1 MRYVLHQY
9 YGSADEARRHRQIM
23 VGILVHGNNH
33 FILRGAAPAPAEAA
47 ALARHWSIIQIG
59 EERSLRFGEWE
70 IRTKEFRENLEW
82 AVVTGGGDG
91 DISSGVQ
98 QMLGELAARGV
109 EIHDY
114 RKTPRAASST

>member
-1 MRYVLHQY
+1 
-9 YGSADEARRHRQIM
+9 M

-33 FILRGAAPAPAEAA
+33 FILRGPAPDAAEAA
-47 ALARHWSIIQIG
+47 ALVDYSNRKG
-59 EERSLRFGEWE
+59 EVAAVWGLGNSNE

-82 AVVTGGGDG
+82 AVVTAGGDG

-114 RKTPRAASST
+114 SKDPRPASNT

>member
-1 MRYVLHQY
+1 
-9 YGSADEARRHRQIM
+9 M

-33 FILRGAAPAPAEAA
+33 FILGGPAPDGAEAA

-59 EERSLRFGEWE
+59 KEKSLRFGDWE
-70 IRTKEFRENLEW
+70 IRTKEFREDLEW
-82 AVVTGGGDG
+82 AVVTAGGDG

-98 QMLGELAARGV
+98 QMLRELAARGV

-114 RKTPRAASST
+114 SKEPRPASNT

>member
-1 MRYVLHQY
+1 MCCINITEVRVSPEA
-9 YGSADEARRHRQIM
+9 SAIM

-33 FILRGAAPAPAEAA
+33 FILRGPAPDAAEAA

-70 IRTKEFRENLEW
+70 IRTKEFRDNLEW

-98 QMLGELAARGV
+98 QMLGELAGRGV

-114 RKTPRAASST
+114 RNTPRAASNT

>member
-9 YGSADEARRHRQIM
+9 YGSAGEARRHRQIM

-33 FILRGAAPAPAEAA
+33 FILRGPAPDAAEAA

-70 IRTKEFRENLEW
+70 IRTKKSRETLEW
-82 AVVTGGGDG
+82 AVVTEGGDG

-98 QMLGELAARGV
+98 QMLGELAGRGV

-114 RKTPRAASST
+114 RNTPRAASNT